1 MLVITTHNGLMIA
14 GKAREL
20 PEFFAQFPPTL
31 TLREYIALHLH

>member
-1 MLVITTHNGLMIA
+1 MLIVTTHNGLMII

-20 PEFFAQFPPTL
+20 PEFFTQFPLEL